1 VLGWWG
7 PQLDDCLEAA
17 SLPGIGRYGGVPV
30 VVRMLLAAGNM
41 VTAFILAALT
51 IIFLALNYP
60 AVISS
65 SLRTARMVKDVIT
78 GSGLNP
84 SYNVWLEFLLEE
96 RQLVFIGYT
105 IIMRMILAILTYI
118 GTMLWPRGTYRR

>member
-1 VLGWWG
+1 MIALKLLTCRDWT
-7 PQLDDCLEAA
+7 
-17 SLPGIGRYGGVPV
+17 IRGVPV

-65 SLRTARMVKDVIT
+65 SLRTARTVKDIIT

-105 IIMRMILAILTYI
+105 IIMRMVLAILTYI
-118 GTMLWPRGTYRR
+118 GTMLWPRGAYRR

>member
-1 VLGWWG
+1 M
-7 PQLDDCLEAA
+7 
-17 SLPGIGRYGGVPV
+17 IRT
-30 VVRMLLAAGNM
+30 LLAAGNM
-41 VTAFILAALT
+41 VTAFIMAALT

-60 AVISS
+60 GAIST
-65 SLRTARMVKDVIT
+65 SLRIARSAKDIIT

-105 IIMRMILAILTYI
+105 IIMRMVLAILTYI
-118 GTMLWPRGTYRR
+118 GTLLWPREYRR